1 MCGRFSLDADYRQI
15 KSQFKL
21 DELADIEPH
30 YNIAP
35 SEDILAVLIDDD
47 GKRVGRFFHWGLI
60 PFWAKDKKIG
70 NRMINARA
78 EGIKDKAA
86 FRHAFKSQRCLVV
99 MSGFFEWKESG
110 EGRKQPY
117 YIHQDNDL
125 LLGVAGIWE
134 RWEDEKNRETIRSC
148 SIITTEAND
157 FMQSLHKRMPVIL
170 TQGVY
175 DQWLNPDNQKLSEL
189 EDLMQPYPDNDLA
202 CHKVTLKMN
211 NARFKSEESI
221 EPV

>member
-1 MCGRFSLDADYRQI
+1 MCRNLLDHVN
-15 KSQFKL
+15 K
-21 DELADIEPH
+21 P
-30 YNIAP
+30 
-35 SEDILAVLIDDD
+35 
-47 GKRVGRFFHWGLI
+47 
-60 PFWAKDKKIG
+60 
-70 NRMINARA
+70 
-78 EGIKDKAA
+78 A

-134 RWEDEKNRETIRSC
+134 RWEDEENHEVVQSC
-148 SIITTEAND
+148 SIITTEANA

-175 DQWLNPDNQKLSEL
+175 DQWLNPDNQKVSEL
-189 EDLMQPYPDNDLA
+189 ENLLQPYPDNDLE
-202 CHKVTLKMN
+202 CCKVTLKMN
-211 NARFKSEESI
+211 NERFKSKESI